1 MFVREQ
7 ATQTMPFRSPDRSYF
22 GVTGHNLLKFLSSLI
37 LPLMLG
43 IFTVV
48 ITFEQQKAARQQRL
62 EDKNESRLQR
72 EQDWTIA
79 QLAQT
84 AQNKATSDRYRDE
97 VLVAYIKEIGDLL
110 KENKGS
116 LTQTPLTHTLARVK
130 TLNTIRQLDGPRQ
143 IHVLRFLY
151 EAKQL
156 INTDESFPLDIS
168 TAKLIDIDF
177 RTFTPSNKLERLS
190 LTGVYLH
197 NCTFTGMTIEAVD
210 FSSSHFTYSDFSST
224 EFSKSNLSWTRFDHL
239 SFASAKFKVVNF
251 SSAKFQNVD
260 FSKVKFESVNLSFA
274 YLCHSN
280 LSYTEIY
287 DVKFIFTSF
296 KNVTST
302 FATFQNT
309 DFASA
314 SFQLVNFSFAV
325 FENVNFLSARLM
337 EHLDF
342 SFAVMLQANFTAAWF
357 CNVAATC

>member
-1 MFVREQ
+1 MFVREK
-7 ATQTMPFRSPDRSYF
+7 ATQTTPFRSPNRSYF

-72 EQDWTIA
+72 EQDWSIA
-79 QLAQT
+79 QLAQA

-110 KENKGS
+110 KENNGS
-116 LTQTPLTHTLARVK
+116 LTQTPLTHILARVK

-156 INTDESFPLDIS
+156 TNTDESLALDIS

-177 RTFTPSNKLERLS
+177 RTFTPSNKLEKLS

-197 NCTFTGMTIEAVD
+197 NCTFTGMIIAAVD
-210 FSSSHFTYSDFSST
+210 FSSNHFTYSDFSST
-224 EFSKSNLSWTRFDHL
+224 EIFETNFSWTRFDNL
-239 SFASAKFKVVNF
+239 SFASANFQVVNF
-251 SSAKFQNVD
+251 SHAKFD
-260 FSKVKFESVNLSFA
+260 S
-274 YLCHSN
+274 SN
-280 LSYTEIY
+280 LSYAYLGHTNFSCTESY

-296 KNVTST
+296 KNVTATYARFRNVDFT
-302 FATFQNT
+302 FAG
-309 DFASA
+309 
-314 SFQLVNFSFAV
+314 FQLANFSFV
-325 FENVNFLSARLM
+325 DFENVNFLSARLV
-337 EHLDF
+337 EYLDF
-342 SFAVMLQANFTAAWF
+342 SFAVMLHANFTSAWF
-357 CNVAATC
+357 CNVASTC